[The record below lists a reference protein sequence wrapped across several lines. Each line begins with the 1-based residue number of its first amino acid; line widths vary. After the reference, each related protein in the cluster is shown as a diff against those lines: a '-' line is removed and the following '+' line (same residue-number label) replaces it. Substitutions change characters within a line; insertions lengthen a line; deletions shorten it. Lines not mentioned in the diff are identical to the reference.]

1 MLLKLGLVF
10 MPVFKIFFK
19 IIGLTFLFF
28 CIVVFPLH
36 ENLDIKS
43 LEKNPIIHSH
53 NIKFSTEKMGK
64 LKLATPT
71 LFVKKF
77 LHDFLYGIVLQNIF
91 FFVASFSRMNLFPS
105 IILLL

>member
-43 LEKNPIIHSH
+43 LEKNLIIHSH
-53 NIKFSTEKMGK
+53 NIKFATEKMRK
-64 LKLATPT
+64 LKLATHT
-71 LFVKKF
+71 LFVKKILHNF
-77 LHDFLYGIVLQNIF
+77 LHGTVLQNIF
-91 FFVASFSRMNLFPS
+91 FFGASFSRMNTFAS